1 MVRVLGAVA
10 NPLGCGLVSEEERI
24 SATRRI
30 SAPAATIFAIVTDPA
45 GQVAID
51 GSHMLV
57 AASDAARL
65 EAVGDAF
72 SMDMDREALGDLPMG
87 EYTVLNTVTKFEQ
100 DRVLEWN
107 VGSAERGPFGHVYG
121 YALDPVDEHMTD
133 VTSYCDWSGISDV
146 LRERIAHWPVV
157 PKMALITTLEKLD
170 ALATSS
176 TELGCGPRPLT
187 WGFPVETMGLEPTTS
202 CLQSRCSSQLSYVP
216 GTIQG

>member
-1 MVRVLGAVA
+1 MV
-10 NPLGCGLVSEEERI
+10 SDEERI

-30 SAPAATIFAIVTDPA
+30 SAPAAAIFNIVAHPA

-57 AASDAARL
+57 AAPDATRL
-65 EAVGDAF
+65 QAVGDAF
-72 SMDMDREALGDLPMG
+72 TMDMDREALGDLPLG
-87 EYTVLNTVTKFEQ
+87 KYQVLNTVTKFEQ
-100 DRVLEWN
+100 DRLLEWN

-121 YALDPVDEHMTD
+121 YALVPVDEVVTD

-170 ALATSS
+170 ALATGS
-176 TELGCGPRPLT
+176 T
-187 WGFPVETMGLEPTTS
+187 
-202 CLQSRCSSQLSYVP
+202 
-216 GTIQG
+216 